1 MKLKY
6 GKNKKRIII
15 ILLNNFKIKFI
26 FIKESFLIFI
36 IKLFFKF
43 ILYNF

>member
-15 ILLNNFKIKFI
+15 TLLKIILKLNL
-26 FIKESFLIFI
+26 FLLKNHI
-36 IKLFFKF
+36 
-43 ILYNF
+43 

>member
-1 MKLKY
+1 MELKY

-26 FIKESFLIFI
+26 FIKESYLIFI
-36 IKLFFKF
+36 IKLFLNLF
-43 ILYNF
+43 I